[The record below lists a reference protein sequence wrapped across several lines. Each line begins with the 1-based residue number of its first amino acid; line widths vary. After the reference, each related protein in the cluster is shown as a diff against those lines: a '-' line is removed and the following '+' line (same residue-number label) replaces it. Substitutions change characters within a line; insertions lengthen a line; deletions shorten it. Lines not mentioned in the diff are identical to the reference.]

1 MKLIK
6 AVAAQVNG
14 RMDNLPRAKAAAI
27 EAAAN
32 EVAAGRHDDAFV
44 VNVFQTGIGT
54 STNMNANEVIDR
66 LARAHPKASRLR
78 SSQN

>member
-6 AVAAQVNG
+6 AAAQVNG

-32 EVAAGRHDDAFV
+32 EV
-44 VNVFQTGIGT
+44 
-54 STNMNANEVIDR
+54 IDH